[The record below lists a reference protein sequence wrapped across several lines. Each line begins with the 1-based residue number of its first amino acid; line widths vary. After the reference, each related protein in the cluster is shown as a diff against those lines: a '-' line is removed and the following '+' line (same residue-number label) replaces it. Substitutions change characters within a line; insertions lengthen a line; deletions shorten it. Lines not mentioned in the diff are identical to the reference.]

1 MENTLSG
8 PEVLVLRLGHR
19 AFRDKRVTTHLA
31 LAARAL
37 GAQGI
42 FIQGDP
48 DESLLMSI
56 REVVDKWG
64 GHFRAELVK
73 DWETLVKGLKGE
85 GCLIVHLTMYG
96 LPFEKYMDEVRR
108 VSSKILLVVGGKKVP
123 WEAYQLA
130 DLNLA
135 ITGQPHSEIS
145 ALSLFLDRLYEGKEL
160 ELRFENPRFVI
171 SPSTRGKVLLSRT
184 DDGEGSPK

>member
-1 MENTLSG
+1 MENTMTG
-8 PEVLVLRLGHR
+8 PELLVLRLGHR
-19 AFRDKRVTTHLA
+19 AFRDKRITTHLA

-48 DESLLMSI
+48 DESLLTSI

-64 GHFRAELVK
+64 GHFRAELVT
-73 DWETLVKGLKGE
+73 DWEALVKRLKEE

-96 LPFEKYMDEVRR
+96 LPFEKYIDDVRR
-108 VSSKILLVVGGKKVP
+108 VRSRVLLVVGGKKVP
-123 WEAYQLA
+123 WEAYRLA

-135 ITGQPHSEIS
+135 VTGQPHSEIS
-145 ALSLFLDRLYEGKEL
+145 ALSIFLDRLYEGKEL
-160 ELRFENPRFVI
+160 ELRFENPRFII
-171 SPSTRGKVLLSRT
+171 SPSTRGKVLLTRA